1 MSLPLTQL
9 QALNAVVQIRALN
22 AVVIDGASDV
32 ATLDLAQAALLA
44 LSKCPEWA
52 SCTVDGNTLAI
63 VMRDLTRFFDNDST
77 LEPDEPHY
85 LTLLA
90 VEAVELLQAQYDK
103 FPPTPRAL
111 SDFIA
116 QVTGALD
123 AEGDWINTLYHATE
137 AGHERLTHLLRR
149 HRG

>member
-9 QALNAVVQIRALN
+9 QALNAVV
-22 AVVIDGASDV
+22 ID
-32 ATLDLAQAALLA
+32 ATPDQATHDLARAALLA
-44 LSKCPEWA
+44 LSKCPGWA
-52 SCTVDGNTLAI
+52 TCTVDGNTLAI

-103 FPPTPRAL
+103 SPPTERAL
-111 SDFIA
+111 SDFIGR
-116 QVTGALD
+116 VTGALD
-123 AEGDWINTLYHATE
+123 DEGDWINTLYHATE